1 MGVGVAVCGCVWG
14 CEGVGVH
21 VGVWMCGC
29 VGVWMCSCMGEC
41 EEVGVCV

>member
-1 MGVGVAVCGCVWG
+1 MDVCGGVG
-14 CEGVGVH
+14 GVGVH

-41 EEVGVCV
+41 EGVGVCV